1 MQITSIPTS
10 AAVTQQ
16 GEALLAGLLFALH
29 PIHTE
34 AVAGIVG
41 QAELLCAAL
50 SVLAFLAYMAAADGR
65 WQALTTYWEQPVA
78 GSTCTDQMYP
88 FSRQS

>member
-1 MQITSIPTS
+1 MQ
-10 AAVTQQ
+10 AVGLKEPEQVSHRA
-16 GEALLAGLLFALH
+16 EALLAGLLFALH

-50 SVLAFLAYMAAADGR
+50 SILALLAYMAAADGR
-65 WQALTTYWEQPVA
+65 
-78 GSTCTDQMYP
+78 
-88 FSRQS
+88 